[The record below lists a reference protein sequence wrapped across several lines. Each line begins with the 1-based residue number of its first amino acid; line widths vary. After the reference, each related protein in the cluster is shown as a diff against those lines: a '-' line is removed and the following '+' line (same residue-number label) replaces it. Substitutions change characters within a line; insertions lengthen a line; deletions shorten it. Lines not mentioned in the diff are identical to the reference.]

1 MGWWSK
7 DILGGDTPLDMI
19 WSFEKQFNT
28 ESLYPLE
35 NWSGYTRTKVKQS
48 IENDKKGFWKAVK
61 HAEEMA
67 GYEGTQIAL
76 QVAAVLW
83 LNSGA
88 KMDGLHMGA
97 FIKAAQE
104 DKWAKEDEERKAV
117 MDNLIENIKNYY
129 EAQQKGMTDVF
140 ITVSSEGL
148 LEKIDKHICKGHTP
162 KEAIKDLLF
171 GINKD
176 AQKRIFKE
184 LLAELEEK
192 T

>member
-7 DILGGDTPLDMI
+7 DILGGDTPLDMM
-19 WSFEKQFNT
+19 WAFEKEFDT
-28 ESLYPLE
+28 DSLYPLE
-35 NWSGYTRTKVKQS
+35 NWSNYTRTKVKQA
-48 IENDKKGFWKAVK
+48 IDNDKGGFWRAVRK
-61 HAEEMA
+61 AEEMA
-67 GYEGTQIAL
+67 GHEGTQIAL
-76 QVAAVLW
+76 QVAAVIW

-88 KMDGLHMGA
+88 KIDGLYMSS

-104 DKWAKEDEERKAV
+104 DVWAKEDEERKTV

-148 LEKIDKHICKGHTP
+148 LEKIDQHICKGHTP
-162 KEAIKDLLF
+162 KEAIKDLLH

-176 AQKRIFKE
+176 AQKRIFQE
-184 LLAELEEK
+184 LLEELEK
-192 T
+192 K